1 MRIEWAAICRYVE
14 TLPTG
19 TTMVGVGMDGVEP
32 VELPAEIRVNVAI
45 AFALSYYEV
54 QGTDEVLTFRVL
66 APNMDEIQSL
76 RVPFHIGGTVTLG
89 FPEGSE
95 GHRILP
101 VSVAFSAA
109 TRGSYTLEFRL
120 EHDDPVTLGL
130 FVPAALPS

>member
-1 MRIEWAAICRYVE
+1 LRIEWAVICRYVE

-32 VELPAEIRVNVAI
+32 LALPAEIRLNVAI

-54 QGTDEVLTFRVL
+54 QGTHETLTFRVR
-66 APNMDEIQSL
+66 APDMDEIHTA
-76 RVPFHIGGTVTLG
+76 RVEFQIGGTVTPG

-101 VSVAFSAA
+101 VAVAFRAA
-109 TRGSYTLEFRL
+109 TPGSYTLEFRL
-120 EHDDPVTLGL
+120 DDDEPTTLSL
-130 FVPAALPS
+130 FVPALSG